1 MMKDIT
7 RRAFLKTG
15 AALSSVLLCQNALA
29 GMNIDRLL
37 DDGFVTLRNGRFLQ
51 VKPTTCTECP
61 AGCGIIGFV
70 DRGGVVSIHG
80 NPKDPNSLGKI
91 CAKGI
96 AAINELYD
104 PERVLHPLK
113 RIGKRGEGRWER
125 ISWDAALQLLASR
138 LQEVEKSRHG
148 EAFVFDDGGE
158 AAPGIILSFLSAFGS
173 PTYFNCARFQRA
185 TQIAACSQTL
195 GVESVVPDLSRSN
208 YILNF
213 GANPY
218 EHHEHYVPLIHRLIN
233 NRVENSAKL
242 ITFDVRLSNTAA
254 KSDTWIPCRPGSDGF
269 LAMAMA
275 NVILRNRLHD
285 KDFVRNWMNCT
296 EEQLRGRLAAFT
308 PEDAET
314 ISGVR
319 GEETERLAV
328 EFAREKP
335 AVAISG
341 NGVWMQSHGTYGE
354 MAILLL
360 NGVTGNIDIRGGLC
374 LPRSFPLGPGGSET
388 LPASGREVGEFFSEL
403 QGGDRRVSAYL
414 AYKANPAYSR
424 ADCRAVRKVL
434 EDEKLIPLV
443 AVVDTHLTETAKFA
457 DIVLPAALTLESWG
471 IESRPSLN
479 FVAQLNVIQPVIP
492 PRGEAKEIGD
502 ILIRVADMMGQGL
515 KSRFPF
521 KTSRDYVEA
530 VLTRFPELIQ
540 DGGLARLRTR
550 GVWSDPQSRP
560 VFKLFEGEKFR
571 TPSGKYEVFPIDS
584 LRGNQDLPSVLRPEE
599 NTGRGVRMSTF
610 HSGLRSSRN
619 SNCKWLAEISHEN
632 RLWMHPETAS
642 ASGVGEGDEV
652 EITSEA
658 GSVRVRARITWG
670 IEPGIVALARGFGH
684 EECGSISRS
693 RRFSSKDPDTKLI
706 WWNPAKSD
714 VNANVLVP
722 VSLDPVSGGQA
733 WNGIAV
739 RLKKC

>member
-15 AALSSVLLCQNALA
+15 AALSALLLAENVLA
-29 GMNIDRLL
+29 GMNIDQLL

-70 DRGGVVSIHG
+70 DRGRVVSIHG
-80 NPKDPNSLGKI
+80 NPKDPNSLGKV

-96 AAINELYD
+96 AAINTLYD
-104 PERVLHPLK
+104 PERLLYPLK
-113 RIGKRGEGRWER
+113 RVGKRGEGRWER
-125 ISWDAALQLLASR
+125 ISWDAALQLVASR
-138 LQEVEKSRHG
+138 LQEVEKSRQS
-148 EAFVFDDGGE
+148 EAFVFDDGRE
-158 AAPGIILSFLSAFGS
+158 TAPGIILTFLNAFGS
-173 PTYFNCARFQRA
+173 PTYINRARFQRA
-185 TQIAACSQTL
+185 SQIAACSQTL

-233 NRVENSAKL
+233 NRVENGAKL

-254 KSDTWIPCRPGSDGF
+254 KSDKWIPCRPGSDGF
-269 LAMAMA
+269 LALAMA
-275 NVILRNRLHD
+275 NVILRNGLHD
-285 KDFVRNWMNCT
+285 KEFVRNWMNCT
-296 EEQLRGRLAAFT
+296 EEQLRDRLAAFT
-308 PEDAET
+308 PADAET
-314 ISGVR
+314 ISGVQ
-319 GEETERLAV
+319 GEEIERLAV
-328 EFAREKP
+328 EFARGKP

-341 NGVWMQSHGTYGE
+341 NGVRMQSHGTYEE

-360 NGVTGNIDIRGGLC
+360 NGITGNIDIQGGLC
-374 LPRSFPLGPGGSET
+374 LPRSFPLGLGGSET
-388 LPASGREVGEFFSEL
+388 LPVSSREAGELFSEL
-403 QGGDRRVSAYL
+403 QGGNRRVSAYL
-414 AYKANPAYSR
+414 AYKANPAYSM

-434 EDEKLIPLV
+434 EDEKLIRLL

-471 IESRPSLN
+471 LESRPSLN
-479 FVAQLNVIQPVIP
+479 FVPQLNVIQPVVP
-492 PRGEAKEIGD
+492 LRGEAKEID
-502 ILIRVADMMGQGL
+502 EILILVSGMMGQGL

-530 VLTRFPELIQ
+530 ILTRFPRLIQ
-540 DGGLARLRTR
+540 AGGLARLRKR
-550 GVWSDPQSRP
+550 GVWSDPQSDP
-560 VFKLFEGEKFR
+560 VFKIFEGDKFR
-571 TPSGKYEVFPIDS
+571 TPSGKYELFPVDS
-584 LRGNQDLPSVLRPEE
+584 LRGNQDLASILRPQED
-599 NTGRGVRMSTF
+599 TGKRVLMSTF
-610 HSGLRSSRN
+610 HSGIRSSKN

-652 EITSEA
+652 EVTSEA

-684 EECGSISRS
+684 DEDGSISRS
-693 RRFSSKDPDTKLI
+693 RRFSSKDPDTKLV

-714 VNANVLVP
+714 VNANVLIP
-722 VSLDPVSGGQA
+722 VFLDPVSGGQA